1 MCGII
6 FKINSSISIL
16 LLFFTTKGRIIMLN
30 KSSFTDKKNIPYVSR
45 IELAICVA
53 LACVNIVL
61 FALLS
66 ILVSSVHPAVY
77 AFAFTALYLIEVAL
91 VGIHRA
97 SDATMANN
105 ADIHELL
112 MENGSI
118 VLKNSLSPI
127 IALDGNGCILWYNEA
142 MREVIPY
149 DDNVINENID
159 DLIGDDIKD
168 NLFSS
173 EPVKIGNGVYKT
185 EGFTVSQE
193 NGGLY
198 IIMLTDITDLRN
210 VEKRYADERVAV
222 AYIAIDN
229 VEESLQYVREEY
241 RNAVAVVDSKIKA
254 WAESVDAVLKPYD
267 NDKYIMLF
275 DSKYL
280 DGFIADRF
288 AILDTIRDTRIDDS
302 MSVTVSIGVSR
313 MSGTLAQRE
322 AAAKEAIDM
331 ALQRGGDQAVYRM
344 ENSIEYYG
352 GRTKS
357 VYKRSNVRSRTF
369 VAQLASLIARSDNV
383 IVMGHR
389 YGDFDSFGASVG
401 IARLCM
407 LCGAKT
413 NVAVDMRDKNLEP
426 CIRML
431 QGTDTY
437 EQIFVDNA
445 EGLELVGPD
454 TLVILVDHNTL
465 ERSQFANISN
475 KVDKIAVIDHHRTT
489 DALHPSIK
497 LSYIEPSA
505 SSACELVGEMLENAI
520 SSRYLSK
527 EVADMLLAGVLLDTK
542 QFTRNTGTRTFGVAQ
557 YLRGAGASPHDVNN
571 LFKAAPADLSKEA
584 RFHTAITTYHG
595 NIAISSCDGD
605 TDESYR
611 IVASKAADKMLS
623 LRGIDAAF
631 ALVKIGEQ
639 VHISGRSNGT
649 INVQLILEKLNG
661 GGHFDVAGAQVTS
674 DSVESVLISLK
685 DSIDNYLEM

>member
-1 MCGII
+1 M
-6 FKINSSISIL
+6 S
-16 LLFFTTKGRIIMLN
+16 N
-30 KSSFTDKKNIPYVSR
+30 KPNFSDKRNIPYVSR
-45 IELAICVA
+45 VELAMCVA
-53 LACVNIVL
+53 LACVNILL
-61 FALLS
+61 FALFS
-66 ILVSSVHPAVY
+66 IFADKVHPAVY
-77 AFAFTALYLIEVAL
+77 AFAFTALYLVEVAIIG
-91 VGIHRA
+91 VHRA
-97 SDATMANN
+97 SNATVANN

-112 MENGSI
+112 MENGSVI
-118 VLKNSLSPI
+118 LKNSLSPI
-127 IALDGNGCILWYNEA
+127 IALDSNGRILWYNEA
-142 MREVIPY
+142 MREIIPY
-149 DDNVINENID
+149 DDTVVGESID

-168 NLFSS
+168 NLFAS
-173 EPVKIGNGVYKT
+173 EPVKIGSGVYKT

-198 IIMLTDITDLRN
+198 VIMLTDVTELRK

-229 VEESLQYVREEY
+229 VEEALQYVREEY
-241 RNAVAVVDSKIKA
+241 RNAVAIVDSKIKS
-254 WAESVDAVLKPYD
+254 WADSVNAVLKSYD
-267 NDKYIMLF
+267 DDKYIMLF
-275 DSKYL
+275 DSKHL
-280 DGFIADRF
+280 DEFIANRF

-313 MSGTLAQRE
+313 ISGSLAERE

-331 ALQRGGDQAVYRM
+331 ALQRGGDQAVYKT
-344 ENSIEYYG
+344 ENSTEYYG

-413 NVAVDMRDKNLEP
+413 NIAIDMRDKNLEP

-431 QGTDTY
+431 QGTETY
-437 EQIFVDNA
+437 EQMFVDNA
-445 EGLELVGPD
+445 EGLDLVGPD
-454 TLVILVDHNTL
+454 TLVVLVDHNTL

-475 KVDKIAVIDHHRTT
+475 KVDKIAVIDHHRAA

-520 SSRYLSK
+520 SSRNLIK

-557 YLRGAGASPHDVNN
+557 YLRGAGASPQDVNN
-571 LFKAAPADLSKEA
+571 LFKANPADLSKEA
-584 RFHTAITTYHG
+584 RFHTAITTYNG

-605 TDESYR
+605 TDDSYR

-631 ALVKIGEQ
+631 TLVRIGEQ

-674 DSVESVLISLK
+674 DSVEAVLVSLK
-685 DSIDNYLEM
+685 NSIDDYLEL